1 MRADWGF
8 RRCLA
13 DYGLVAGAYE
23 RLAAGYDSM
32 FDDDALA
39 NQVELVTL
47 PGGSV
52 R

>member
-1 MRADWGF
+1 MRADQGS

-23 RLAAGYDSM
+23 RLAAGYDWI

-39 NQVELVTL
+39 NEVGLVPL